1 MKKKVDFILGMV
13 FALATIIFIVLFL
26 TNDTFF
32 NWAFE
37 RHHNIL
43 SWYIRPLFIIPM
55 VVFAF
60 KKSFTGVFASIFAL
74 FTSMFWF
81 PVPATKNPQVIEFLA
96 FEMDYLKDTWT
107 VPKIVISL
115 AVPLFFFMLLTA
127 AWKRNWK
134 WLLGV
139 IIGAAVLKFVWSIA
153 FSGEAGMSIL
163 KPALLGLVI
172 CIGGLAYFI
181 KNKLREKIKE
191 LANKHY
197 IANQISTNSKPKT
210 DGEQLLSLAFL

>member
-1 MKKKVDFILGMV
+1 MKRNIDLILGIF
-13 FALATIIFIVLFL
+13 FAFATIAFIILFM
-26 TNDTFF
+26 TNDSFF

-55 VVFAF
+55 VIFAF
-60 KKSFTGVFASIFAL
+60 KKSLTGIFASIFAL

-81 PVPATKNPQVIEFLA
+81 PVPATISPQVLEFLA
-96 FEMDYLKDTWT
+96 FEMDYLKGVWT
-107 VPKIVISL
+107 APKIIMSL

-134 WLLGV
+134 WILGV
-139 IIGAAVLKFVWSIA
+139 VIGAAVLKFIWSVA

-163 KPALLGLVI
+163 MPALAGLII
-172 CIGGLAYFI
+172 CIGGLYYFFR
-181 KNKLREKIKE
+181 KYKR
-191 LANKHY
+191 
-197 IANQISTNSKPKT
+197 T
-210 DGEQLLSLAFL
+210 DEN

>member
-1 MKKKVDFILGMV
+1 MKKKIDFILGMI
-13 FALATIIFIVLFL
+13 FAVATIIFIVIFL
-26 TNDTFF
+26 TNDMFF

-55 VVFAF
+55 VIFAF
-60 KKSFTGVFASIFAL
+60 KKSFTGIFASIFAL

-81 PVPATKNPQVIEFLA
+81 PVPAATSPQVLEFLA

-107 VPKIVISL
+107 GPKIIMSL
-115 AVPLFFFMLLTA
+115 AVPLFFFMLLIA

-139 IIGAAVLKFVWSIA
+139 IIGAAVLKLIWSVA

-163 KPALLGLVI
+163 KPALLGLIV
-172 CIGGLAYFI
+172 CIGGLSYFFKKHKKTN
-181 KNKLREKIKE
+181 KN
-191 LANKHY
+191 
-197 IANQISTNSKPKT
+197 
-210 DGEQLLSLAFL
+210 

>member
-1 MKKKVDFILGMV
+1 MKKKTDFALGML
-13 FALATIIFIVLFL
+13 FAVATIIFIVLFL
-26 TNDTFF
+26 SNDLFF

-60 KKSFTGVFASIFAL
+60 KKSFTGIFASIFAL

-81 PVPATKNPQVIEFLA
+81 PVPSTNSAQVLSFLA
-96 FEMDYLKDTWT
+96 FEMEYLKGVWT
-107 VPKIVISL
+107 APKIIMSL
-115 AVPLFFFMLLTA
+115 SVPLFFILLILS

-139 IIGAAVLKFVWSIA
+139 IIGAAVLKFIWSIA

-163 KPALLGLVI
+163 KPALIGLIV
-172 CIGGLAYFI
+172 CIGGLYYFF
-181 KNKLREKIKE
+181 K
-191 LANKHY
+191 KH
-197 IANQISTNSKPKT
+197 IRTNRN
-210 DGEQLLSLAFL
+210 

>member
-1 MKKKVDFILGMV
+1 MSKRTDFMVGMV
-13 FALATIIFIVLFL
+13 FAAATVIFLWLFL
-26 TNDTFF
+26 TNDAFF

-60 KKSFTGVFASIFAL
+60 RKSYAGIFASIFAL

-81 PVPATKNPQVIEFLA
+81 PAPATSSPQVLEFLA
-96 FEMDYLKDTWT
+96 FEMDYLKGTWT
-107 VPKIVISL
+107 APKIVMSL
-115 AVPLFFFMLLTA
+115 AVPAFFIMLLVA

-139 IIGAAVLKFVWSIA
+139 IIGAAVLKSIWSVA

-163 KPALLGLVI
+163 KPALFGLVV
-172 CIGGLAYFI
+172 CIVGLSYFF
-181 KNKLREKIKE
+181 K
-191 LANKHY
+191 KHRR
-197 IANQISTNSKPKT
+197 
-210 DGEQLLSLAFL
+210 

>member
-1 MKKKVDFILGMV
+1 MNKKIDFISGML
-13 FALATIIFIVLFL
+13 FAVATIIVLVLFL
-26 TNDTFF
+26 TNETFF

-55 VVFAF
+55 VIFAY
-60 KKSFTGVFASIFAL
+60 KKSFTGIFASIFAL

-81 PVPATKNPQVIEFLA
+81 PVPATNSPQVMEFLA
-96 FEMDYLKDTWT
+96 FEMDYLKGAWT
-107 VPKIVISL
+107 TLKIVMSL
-115 AVPLFFFMLLTA
+115 AVPLFFIMLLIA

-139 IIGAAVLKFVWSIA
+139 IIGAAVLKIIWSIV

-163 KPALLGLVI
+163 KPALLGLIV
-172 CIGGLAYFI
+172 CIGGLSYFFKKHKRT
-181 KNKLREKIKE
+181 KN
-191 LANKHY
+191 
-197 IANQISTNSKPKT
+197 
-210 DGEQLLSLAFL
+210 